1 MNLSSLSIENYKHL
15 FKKYPKAT
23 TLFEPTK
30 EDITR
35 ALLKKCCP
43 LCFKKLYPNRKGDKW
58 FCKSKVSND
67 KFMIKSETIAKYF

>member
-1 MNLSSLSIENYKHL
+1 MNISISIDNYLHK

-23 TLFEPTK
+23 TLFELKP

-35 ALLKKCCP
+35 ALLLKSCP
-43 LCFKKLYPNRKGDKW
+43 LCGKKLYQNRKGDKW

-67 KFMIKSETIAKYF
+67 KFMILDSTLKKYW